1 MDIFL
6 SILSNNIVPIFIIIC
21 LGYGLNK
28 SFDLDIDT
36 LSKLNFYLYVPSFTF
51 YNLYRTQISM
61 ELINVLLFGIAM
73 FVINFIIGFI
83 VTKIARLDKG
93 MTAAMQNSLMFYN
106 SGNIGIPLI
115 TLVFSDT
122 PYLEL
127 ALACQVMILVVQ
139 NLTTNTVGFINAGR
153 ATVSIREAVVRVLKM
168 PTIYV
173 IPLVFLLKALPLDLT
188 NTFLWP
194 TLTYIQNGLIS
205 IALFSLGVQ
214 LSKSKLSVKSPMVYV
229 SVIFRL
235 LGGPAIAALLI
246 YIFKFEGVIAQAVFI
261 SSSVPTALNTALIAV
276 ECKNKEDFAAQV
288 VMLSTILSAITM
300 TGVIYMSRILFPIQ

>member
-1 MDIFL
+1 MSIFL
-6 SILSNNIVPIFIIIC
+6 NILSNNILPIFIIIC

-28 SFDLDIDT
+28 KFDFDINT
-36 LSKLNFYLYVPSFTF
+36 LSKINFYLYVPSFTF
-51 YNLYRTQISM
+51 YNLYKTQISM
-61 ELINVLLFGIAM
+61 ELINVLLFGFTLFA
-73 FVINFIIGFI
+73 INFIVGYMI
-83 VTKIARLDKG
+83 TKAARLDRG
-93 MTAAMQNSLMFYN
+93 MTAAVQNSLMFYN

-153 ATVSIREAVVRVLKM
+153 ANVSLKEAVARVFKM

-173 IPLVFLLKALPLDLT
+173 IPLVFIFKALPIDLT
-188 NTFLWP
+188 ATFIWP
-194 TLTYIQNGLIS
+194 TLTYIRNGLIS

-229 SVIFRL
+229 AVIFRL

-246 YIFKFEGVIAQAVFI
+246 HIFKFEGVIAQTVFI
-261 SSSVPTALNTALIAV
+261 SSAVPTALNTALIAV
-276 ECKNKEDFAAQV
+276 ECNNHEDFAAQV
-288 VMLSTILSAITM
+288 VMLSTILSAVTM
-300 TGVIYMSRILFPIQ
+300 TGVIYISKILFPI

>member
-1 MDIFL
+1 
-6 SILSNNIVPIFIIIC
+6 
-21 LGYGLNK
+21 
-28 SFDLDIDT
+28 
-36 LSKLNFYLYVPSFTF
+36 
-51 YNLYRTQISM
+51 M

-122 PYLEL
+122 HYLEL